1 MRSILEA
8 LSPLE
13 RTAWNDATC
22 RATLPARGL
31 AGMIDTFAT
40 WLHDTCGPS
49 PAAAKLDA
57 SVAIGIAAR
66 HRAVDGL
73 ARQVLNRLEA
83 AGMSCEIWSMGAGLD
98 MGWATGERPAGECPA
113 GTAVAMIREFDLP
126 GLIAAKSR
134 LSERFGASP
143 KHSLTRNA
151 VDLADPSLSLPQT
164 ERPVL
169 VVAEGLFDHL
179 SEEPR
184 GRLLAALARA
194 TPAAVLLA
202 DGLSRSGV
210 KFDNRRPERFTGD
223 NRLPFAEPPED
234 LSAFHERSGW
244 STRGEMA
251 LFPEMARIMGERNF
265 FWRAIST
272 LPFPAALRRLYT
284 LYHLESGDALP

>member
-1 MRSILEA
+1 MRSTLEA

-22 RATLPARGL
+22 RATLL
-31 AGMIDTFAT
+31 AQGRASMIDTFAI

-49 PAAAKLDA
+49 PASAKLES

-83 AGMSCEIWSMGAGLD
+83 AGMSCEIWLMGAGLD
-98 MGWATGERPAGECPA
+98 MGWAMGERPAGN
-113 GTAVAMIREFDLP
+113 AVEMIREFDLP
-126 GLIAAKSR
+126 GLIAAKSQ

-169 VVAEGLFDHL
+169 VIAEGLFDHL

-223 NRLPFAEPPED
+223 NQLPFAEPPEN
-234 LSAFHERSGW
+234 LSAFHERLGW
-244 STRGEMA
+244 STRGEIA

-265 FWRAIST
+265 FWRGISV
-272 LPFPAALRRLYT
+272 LPFPAALRRLYA
-284 LYHLESGDALP
+284 LYHLEIGDALP